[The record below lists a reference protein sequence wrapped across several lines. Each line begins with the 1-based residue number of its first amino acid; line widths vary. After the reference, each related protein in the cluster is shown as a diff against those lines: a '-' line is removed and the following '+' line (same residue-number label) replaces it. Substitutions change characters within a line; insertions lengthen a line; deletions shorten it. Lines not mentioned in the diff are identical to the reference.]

1 MGLKLESQ
9 RLVMTEPAEDD
20 MDGLLS
26 VASSNPD
33 PTGDHEASGGESGR
47 FDRDMLERDL
57 AVAWIDPAR
66 HPLVLRPEEEPT
78 RLTGWAEVLDE
89 HPHVIT
95 SPGSGCSK
103 STSGSSAPGMG
114 GKRWPHSST
123 GHASAVLRLC
133 TCV

>member
-1 MGLKLESQ
+1 
-9 RLVMTEPAEDD
+9 

-33 PTGDHEASGGESGR
+33 PADDRETSGGEPGR

-57 AVAWIDPAR
+57 TVAWIDPAR
-66 HPLVLRPEEEPT
+66 HPLVLRTEEEPT

-95 SPGSGCSK
+95 PLDRVAQSPPAGAAQFRHLEERDRVGPSD
-103 STSGSSAPGMG
+103 A
-114 GKRWPHSST
+114 
-123 GHASAVLRLC
+123 
-133 TCV
+133 